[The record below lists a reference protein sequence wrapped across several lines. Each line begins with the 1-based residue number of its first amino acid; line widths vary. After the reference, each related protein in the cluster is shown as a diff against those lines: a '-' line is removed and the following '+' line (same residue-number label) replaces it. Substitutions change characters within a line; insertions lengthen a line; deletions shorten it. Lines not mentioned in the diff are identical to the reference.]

1 MSDSLAPLIRDFVPP
16 ALRRV
21 ANRILGRSIRYVGPF
36 PDWQSAVART
46 IGYQDPQILERV
58 EAATRAVVSGAGQ
71 YEQDG
76 VVFPNPAK
84 PNAALAALMLA
95 ATMEDH
101 LSVLDFGGAL
111 GSHFLRWKA
120 FLDRL
125 PGTQWH
131 VVEQPGYVA
140 RGRAIHSQSGL
151 PIHFYQRIADIDV
164 PVNVAIASSVLQ
176 YLEAPASVLQAIMT
190 AAPRAIILDRTPFS
204 LEDREYIMTQLVP
217 CGRGHASYPI
227 RLLSWPS
234 ISEQLAERYAL
245 LCSFPCDDEPVRGR
259 PGASYR
265 GAVWLRRG

>member
-1 MSDSLAPLIRDFVPP
+1 MSHSLTPLIRDVVPP
-16 ALRRV
+16 SLRRV
-21 ANRILGRSIRYVGPF
+21 ANRVLGRSIRYVGPF

-46 IGYQDPQILERV
+46 IGYQDPSILERV
-58 EAATRAVVSGAGQ
+58 EAATRAVVSGTGH

-76 VVFPNPAK
+76 VVFPSPAK

-95 ATMEDH
+95 AAMEDH
-101 LSVLDFGGAL
+101 LAVLDFGGAL
-111 GSHFLRWKA
+111 GSHFLRWKP

-140 RGRAIHSQSGL
+140 RGRAMHSLSGL
-151 PIHFYQRIADIDV
+151 PIHFHERIADV
-164 PVNVAIASSVLQ
+164 GVAVNVAIASSVLQ
-176 YLEAPASVLQAIMT
+176 YLESPASVLLAIMT

-204 LEDREYIMTQLVP
+204 LEDREYIMTQRVP
-217 CGRGHASYPI
+217 GDRGPASYPI

-234 ISEQLAERYAL
+234 VSEQLSEKYTL

-259 PGASYR
+259 HAASYR
-265 GAVWLRRG
+265 GAIWLRRD